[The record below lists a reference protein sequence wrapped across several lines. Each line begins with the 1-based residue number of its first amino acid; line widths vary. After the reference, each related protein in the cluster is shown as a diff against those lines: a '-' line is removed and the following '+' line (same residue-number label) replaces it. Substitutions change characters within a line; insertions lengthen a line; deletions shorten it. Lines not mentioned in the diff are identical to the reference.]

1 MRCASKEEQPIGSP
15 LDAPRGVDDKARIM
29 LRVLVSDTVS
39 DKGLEILESAKGLDV
54 TYKPGLKEDELAKE
68 IGGYDALVIR
78 SGSKVT
84 AKVIEAATKLK
95 VVGRAG
101 IGVDN
106 VDVSAASKRGIV
118 VMNTPTGNA
127 VTTAEHAIS
136 LIFSIARRVPQA
148 TASMKAGKWEKTKF
162 SGRELAGKTLGV
174 LGLGNIGRI
183 VADRAK
189 GLKMSV
195 IAYDPV
201 LTADR
206 ATSLGVELVSL
217 DDLFARADVVT
228 AHTPLTAETKAIVG
242 DAAIAKMKKGVL
254 LVNAARGGIYDEA
267 ALLRGLES
275 GKVGGVALDVFVD
288 EPPKNETT
296 LALIKHD
303 LCVCTPH
310 LGAST
315 EEAQE
320 RVVLEIAEQVV
331 AYLTTGTITN
341 AVNVPSVSREVAEK
355 IAPYL
360 DLATKLGSMLAQ
372 VGVDRPSGA
381 VGARV
386 VNETRKIEVECV
398 GDAAALG
405 STAIMNAALAGYLS
419 HWMEGGVVNAVS
431 APVLARDRGVE
442 VKKLTSTTPAKHGFA
457 TLLALRVQD
466 AQGNVTCAEGTI
478 GYDGTPRLT
487 SLLGHELDAHLS
499 KNMLVIENEDRPGII
514 GGIGSILGRRSI
526 NVSRMQ
532 VGLDSK
538 TKRAVSVWACDSAI
552 PQDALGEVKQVGGV
566 HRALAVSL

>member
-1 MRCASKEEQPIGSP
+1 MP
-15 LDAPRGVDDKARIM
+15 
-29 LRVLVSDTVS
+29 RVLVSDSVS
-39 DKGLEILESAKGLDV
+39 EKGLEILKSAPGLDV
-54 TYKPGLKEDELAKE
+54 TYRPGLKEDELAKE
-68 IGGYDALVIR
+68 IAGYDALVIR

-84 AKVIEAATKLK
+84 AKVIEAATQLK
-95 VVGRAG
+95 VIGRAG

-106 VDVSAASKRGIV
+106 VDVPAASKRGIV

-136 LIFSIARRVPQA
+136 LVFSLARRIPQA
-148 TASMKAGKWEKTKF
+148 TASMKAGKWEKSKF

-206 ATSLGVELVSL
+206 AASLGVELVPV
-217 DDLFARADVVT
+217 DELFARADVIT
-228 AHTPLTAETKAIVG
+228 AHTPLTAETKGIVN
-242 DAAIAKMKKGVL
+242 DAAVAKMKKGVL

-275 GKVGGVALDVFVD
+275 GKIGGVALDVFVD

-296 LALIKHD
+296 LALLKHD
-303 LCVCTPH
+303 LVVCTPH

-341 AVNVPSVSREVAEK
+341 AVNVPSVSREVAQK

-360 DLATKLGSMLAQ
+360 DLAQKLGSMLAQ
-372 VGVDRPSGA
+372 VGVVA
-381 VGARV
+381 AQ
-386 VNETRKIEVECV
+386 TRKIEVECV

-431 APVLARDRGVE
+431 APVLASDRGVE

-457 TLLALRVQD
+457 TLLSLRVQD
-466 AQGNVTCAEGTI
+466 AQGNVTCAEGTV
-478 GYDGTPRLT
+478 GYGGTLRMT

-514 GGIGSILGRRSI
+514 GGIGTIFGKRSI
-526 NVSRMQ
+526 NISRMQ
-532 VGLDSK
+532 VGLDAT

-552 PQDALGEVKQVGGV
+552 PQNVLDEVKQVPGV